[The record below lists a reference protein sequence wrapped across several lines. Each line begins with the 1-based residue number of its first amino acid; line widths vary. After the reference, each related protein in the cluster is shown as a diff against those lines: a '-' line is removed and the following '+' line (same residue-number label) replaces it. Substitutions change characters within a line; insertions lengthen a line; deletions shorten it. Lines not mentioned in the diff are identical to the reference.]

1 MEETPVP
8 GVKRPHWHNILS
20 DFLPTR
26 KKPRKNPIPVK
37 MTQSRREDLS
47 MIAILRE
54 FLGDSRKREED
65 MFERIPQQQLE
76 AESRFQQFTL
86 DVLKEIRK
94 MFKKE

>member
-1 MEETPVP
+1 
-8 GVKRPHWHNILS
+8 
-20 DFLPTR
+20 
-26 KKPRKNPIPVK
+26 

-86 DVLKEIRK
+86 DVLKEIGK
-94 MFKKE
+94 MFKKEWYSGPAYVIFGKYLTLLKTSVIFIYPTTE